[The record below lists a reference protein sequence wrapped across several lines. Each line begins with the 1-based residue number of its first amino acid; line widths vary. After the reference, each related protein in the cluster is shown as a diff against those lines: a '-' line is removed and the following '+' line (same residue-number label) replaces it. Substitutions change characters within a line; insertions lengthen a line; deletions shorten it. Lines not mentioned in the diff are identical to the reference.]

1 MTLPIAHLAARDGI
15 RALAG
20 HPWIWRNEIARI
32 EGPATPGEVVE
43 VRDAKGAAIGIAY
56 HNARSV
62 IAARL
67 LSRQVRPIDAAFWRE
82 RIAAAI
88 AYRQRVM
95 PDAEALRLVNAES
108 DQLPGLI
115 VDRYGDR
122 LVIQLTTAGMD
133 RQRPAIVAALREAF
147 PGGSIRERSDVPVRE
162 LEGLQ
167 PVTGLLAGDGASAVT
182 ARIGDARFAID
193 LDDPHKTGSYLD
205 QAVNYRRVARHVRP
219 GMRVADVCSHLGGF
233 AIHAA
238 LAGAGEV
245 VAIDQ
250 AEASIA
256 GVAAA
261 AALNGVADR
270 VRPVRADAFAWLKA
284 EQTAAARYD
293 LIVLDPPSF
302 TRARDAVPGA
312 LRGYK
317 EMHLRA
323 LKMLAPGGVL
333 ATFCC
338 SHHVAAEAF
347 MGSVV
352 AAAADARVTLRLEER
367 LGAGPD
373 HPVLPTVP
381 ETEYLKGIVLSVL
394 AGD

>member
-32 EGPATPGEVVE
+32 EGRATPGDLVE
-43 VRDAKGAAIGIAY
+43 VRDARGATVGVAY

-67 LSRQVRPIDAAFWRE
+67 LSRSLRPIDAAFWRE
-82 RIAAAI
+82 RLATAL
-88 AYRQRVM
+88 AYRHAVM
-95 PDAEALRLVNAES
+95 PGAESLRLVNSEA
-108 DQLPGLI
+108 DLLPGLI
-115 VDRYGDR
+115 VDRYGGE
-122 LVIQLTTAGMD
+122 LVVQLTTAGMD
-133 RQRPAIVAALREAF
+133 RQRAAIVAALREAF
-147 PGGSIRERSDVPVRE
+147 PDAGIRERSDLPVRE
-162 LEGLQ
+162 LEGL
-167 PVTGLLAGDGASAVT
+167 PMVAGTLAGEGTGAVT
-182 ARIGDARFAID
+182 VRIGDARFAID
-193 LDDPHKTGSYLD
+193 LADPHKTGSYLD
-205 QAVNYRRVARHVRP
+205 QAANYRRVARHVRP
-219 GMRVADVCSHLGGF
+219 GMRVADVCSHIGGF
-233 AIHAA
+233 GIHAA

-245 VAIDQ
+245 VAVDQ

-256 GVAAA
+256 GVGQA
-261 AALNGVADR
+261 AALNGVAAR

-284 EQTAAARYD
+284 EQASGARYD
-293 LIVLDPPSF
+293 LIILDPPSF
-302 TRARDAVPGA
+302 TRSREAVPGA

-338 SHHVAAEAF
+338 SHHVSAEAF

-352 AAAADARVTLRLEER
+352 AAAADARVTVRLEER

-381 ETEYLKGIVLSVL
+381 ETEYLKGFVLGVI
-394 AGD
+394 AD